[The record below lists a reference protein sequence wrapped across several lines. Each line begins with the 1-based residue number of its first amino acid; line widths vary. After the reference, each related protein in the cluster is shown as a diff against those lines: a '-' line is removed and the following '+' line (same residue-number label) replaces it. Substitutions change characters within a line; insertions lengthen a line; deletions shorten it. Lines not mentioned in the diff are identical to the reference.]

1 MTLPVTWKTITV
13 NATFTLAESAGPA
26 TGAVQFTPVKAVGIG
41 TDIVLPGPILAA
53 LNGSGQ
59 ISVALPCP
67 NSGVTSLIYE
77 VIERVQ
83 NGRSYYVELLASL
96 TSPVDLADLDVLT
109 DDAAVYY
116 SLRGPMGPAGPA
128 GAAGAAGAAGP
139 AGPQGPA
146 GPAGGGANVSSA
158 TPQALGTATAGT
170 SANASRDDH
179 VHSMPSASD
188 VGADAAGAAATAE
201 ANAKAY
207 ADGLVVGLLDDRGNY
222 NASGN
227 VFPSSGGSGT
237 SGAILKGD
245 LWTINVAG
253 TLGGVAVGP
262 GDVVRAL
269 VDAPGSTAS
278 NWAITEN
285 NFGYVAEPAQ
295 SPATQPEAEA
305 GTETA
310 IRSWSP
316 LRIWQAIAAKL
327 TLGTWISGA
336 TSKATPVNADSI
348 PLSDSAASNGLKKLT
363 LTNLLAFAKAYFD
376 PIYAA
381 ITHTHSLSNLTQ
393 SSATTG
399 QVAQWNGT
407 AWVPATVSGGGSPG
421 GSDKQLQYNNAG
433 AFGGCSVAYWDAA
446 NGRLSVG
453 AGTSPAA
460 KMHAKAGSA
469 SEIPMIAQGTT
480 SQTGN
485 LQEWRDSSGTKLAMI
500 MASGACNFG
509 MTASGPQVWVG
520 GASYHGSISLRG
532 DPAAMGQYGIGY
544 DSGTDATFL
553 YGYTT
558 RKFVLGMRDF
568 DGTYRYRFKFDD
580 SDKSWAHF
588 AGVNYVFDTTTGT
601 KLGTAASQKL
611 GFWGATAVV
620 QPASA
625 NQATVA
631 GTAGG
636 TYTSTEQTLISDL
649 KTLVN
654 QLRADLVT
662 VGIIK
667 GAA

>member
-83 NGRSYYVELLASL
+83 NGRRYYVELLASL
-96 TSPVDLADLDVLT
+96 TSPVNLADLDVLT

-116 SLRGPMGPAGPA
+116 SLRGPMGPVGPA
-128 GAAGAAGAAGP
+128 GATGAAGATGP

-146 GPAGGGANVSSA
+146 GPAGGAVASVNAQTGAVV
-158 TPQALGTATAGT
+158 L
-170 SANASRDDH
+170 D
-179 VHSMPSASD
+179 ASD
-188 VGADAAGAAATAE
+188 VGADVSGAAATAE

-227 VFPSSGGSGT
+227 AFPSAGGSGA

-295 SPATQPEAEA
+295 SAATQPEAEA

-316 LRIWQAIAAKL
+316 LRIWQAIAAWWAASSAKTKL
-327 TLGTWISGA
+327 DGIAAGATANASDGTLLARANHTGTQPLSTLSQSGA
-336 TSKATPVNADSI
+336 T
-348 PLSDSAASNGLKKLT
+348 
-363 LTNLLAFAKAYFD
+363 TN
-376 PIYAA
+376 
-381 ITHTHSLSNLTQ
+381 
-393 SSATTG
+393 
-399 QVAQWNGT
+399 QVAQWNGS
-407 AWVPATVSGGGSPG
+407 AWVPATAGGGSPG

-433 AFGGCSVAYWDAA
+433 AFGGAASAYWDAT

-453 AGTSPAA
+453 AGTSPAG

-469 SEIPMIAQGTT
+469 SEIPMVAQGTT
-480 SQTGN
+480 SQTGS
-485 LQEWRDSSGTKLAMI
+485 LQEWRDSSGTVLSKI

-509 MTASGPQVWVG
+509 MVASGPQVWVG

-544 DSGTDATFL
+544 DSSTDGTTL
-553 YGYTT
+553 YGYSG

-568 DGTYRYRFKFDD
+568 DGTYRPRFTYDD
-580 SDKSWAHF
+580 AS
-588 AGVNYVFDTTTGT
+588 GVKTWTHDEAINYIFGVTTGT
-601 KLGTAASQKL
+601 KLGTSVSQKL
-611 GFWGATAVV
+611 SLWGATPVV

-625 NQATVA
+625 SQAAVTGA
-631 GTAGG
+631 AGG
-636 TYTSTEQTLISDL
+636 TYTSTEQTLITDL

-654 QLRADLVT
+654 QLRSDLVT

>member
-1 MTLPVTWKTITV
+1 MTLPVTWKSITV
-13 NATFTLAESAGPA
+13 NATFTRAESAGPA

-41 TDIVLPGPILAA
+41 ADIVLPGPILAA

-59 ISVALPCP
+59 ISVDLPCP
-67 NSGVTSLIYE
+67 NSGVTSLVYE

-116 SLRGPMGPAGPA
+116 SLRGPMGPAGLA

-188 VGADAAGAAATAE
+188 VGADPAGAAATAE

-278 NWAITEN
+278 NWAVTEN
-285 NFGYVAEPAQ
+285 NLGYVPEPAQ
-295 SPATQPEAEA
+295 TLVTQAEAEA
-305 GTETA
+305 GADTNRKA
-310 IRSWSP
+310 WSV
-316 LRIWQAIAAKL
+316 LRVWQAIAAWWAASSAKTKL
-327 TLGTWISGA
+327 DGIAAGATANASDGTLLARANHTGTQPLSTLSQSGA
-336 TSKATPVNADSI
+336 T
-348 PLSDSAASNGLKKLT
+348 
-363 LTNLLAFAKAYFD
+363 TN
-376 PIYAA
+376 
-381 ITHTHSLSNLTQ
+381 
-393 SSATTG
+393 
-399 QVAQWNGT
+399 QVAQWNGS

-453 AGTSPAA
+453 AGTSPAG

-469 SEIPMIAQGTT
+469 SEIPMIAQGTA
-480 SQTGN
+480 SQTGA
-485 LQEWRDSSGTKLAMI
+485 LQEWRDSSGTVLAKI

-509 MTASGPQVWVG
+509 MVASGPQVWVG

-544 DSGTDATFL
+544 DSSTDGTTL
-553 YGYTT
+553 YGYSG

-568 DGTYRYRFKFDD
+568 DGTYRPRFTYDD
-580 SDKSWAHF
+580 AS
-588 AGVNYVFDTTTGT
+588 GVKTWTHDEAINYIFGVTTGT
-601 KLGTAASQKL
+601 KLGTSVSQKL
-611 GFWGATAVV
+611 SLWGATPVV

-625 NQATVA
+625 SQAAVTGA
-631 GTAGG
+631 AGG
-636 TYTSTEQTLISDL
+636 TYTSTEQTLITDL

-654 QLRADLVT
+654 QLRSDLVT